1 MTGDCGSSGRLFVFA
16 QACYTWLLSV
26 PPIPH
31 GGGEGVERS
40 AYEDRPGKDVDWRE
54 YSDQLSSWTR

>member
-1 MTGDCGSSGRLFVFA
+1 MMTGECGGSGRLFIFA
-16 QACYTWLLSV
+16 QACYTWLLAV

-40 AYEDRPGKDVDWRE
+40 AYEDRPGKAVDWRE
-54 YSDQLSSWTR
+54 SSE